1 MPSYFNNKVLWITGA
16 SSGIGK
22 GLVNYLNN
30 TENCTL
36 IISARRKE
44 LLEALAREC
53 NNVKIHVLPLD
64 LEEYTNA
71 PLWVNKALA
80 LAGRIDILIN
90 NAGIGQLGNS
100 LDTIDVVEDK
110 IMKINYF
117 ANVALSKAV
126 CRYFVENSIPGQ
138 IVVISSILGQFSQ
151 PRLATYAAS
160 KHALYGYY
168 EGFREEVR
176 KYGIKIQII
185 SPGFIKTDITL
196 NSLTP
201 DGRKLNKNS
210 PAQEK
215 GMTTETF
222 AKKLTKVM
230 ISKNEHAYI
239 GGPEILA
246 AYFKRF
252 FPGLF
257 YMLMRKFVF
266 KT

>member
-1 MPSYFNNKVLWITGA
+1 MATFYYNKVIWITGA
-16 SSGIGK
+16 SSGIGR
-22 GLVNYLNN
+22 GMALYLNQIGK
-30 TENCTL
+30 CTL
-36 IISARRKE
+36 ILSARRKE
-44 LLEALAREC
+44 LLQMLAREC
-53 NNVKIHVLPLD
+53 SNVKAHVLPLD
-64 LEEYTNA
+64 MEDFPQA
-71 PLWVNKALA
+71 SHWVKKALE
-80 LAGRIDILIN
+80 LAGQIDILIN

-100 LDTIDVVEDK
+100 LDTLDEVEEK

-117 ANVALSKAV
+117 GNVALSKAV
-126 CRYFVENSIPGQ
+126 CRYFIENSIHGQ
-138 IVVISSILGQFSQ
+138 IVVISSVLGQFSQ

-176 KYGIKIQII
+176 KYGIRIQIV
-185 SPGFIKTDITL
+185 SPGFIQTDVTL

-201 DGRKLNKNS
+201 DGKKLNKNS

-215 GMTTETF
+215 GMSTETF
-222 AKKLTKVM
+222 AKKLSKV
-230 ISKNEHAYI
+230 IIKKKEHAYI

-252 FPGLF
+252 LPDFF
-257 YMLMRKFVF
+257 YFLMRQFVF